1 MIAIISDIHANS
13 DALARV
19 MARIQEMGV
28 TDVLC
33 LGDIVGYGGDPEA
46 CIDQIE
52 KTCQISLC
60 GNHDYALIYGAHD
73 FNQSA
78 LDAINYHRH
87 RLIPRLDG
95 SDKDAARV
103 RRWQYL
109 KGLAFR
115 HVEDNCLFVHGSP
128 RDPIHEYI
136 MESDVRWGLE
146 RKLREILELIDWLC
160 FVGHTHR
167 PCVITQQLEFLTAD
181 QLEQTYKPE
190 PGQKAII
197 NVGSVGQP
205 RDGDTRASFVTVD
218 DDRTVHWHR
227 VEYDVEGACKK
238 IEKSGIL
245 DESCAE
251 RLRVGR

>member
-1 MIAIISDIHANS
+1 MLAVISDIHANFEALS
-13 DALARV
+13 VVMDA
-19 MARIQEMGV
+19 IQKAGI
-28 TDVLC
+28 TDIIC
-33 LGDIVGYGGDPEA
+33 LGDIVGYGPDPEN
-46 CIDQIE
+46 CIDLIE
-52 KTCQISLC
+52 KNCQIALC

-73 FNQSA
+73 FNQAA

-95 SDKDAARV
+95 SEQDAART
-103 RRWQYL
+103 RRWQFL
-109 KGLAFR
+109 KGLSFR
-115 HVEDNCLFVHGSP
+115 HVEGRSLFVHGSP

-136 MESDVRWGLE
+136 METDIRWGLE
-146 RKLREILELIDWLC
+146 RKLREIFELVDWLC

-167 PCVITQQLEFLTAD
+167 PCVITQQLEFLSVAD
-181 QLEQTYKPE
+181 LDGKYSPV

-205 RDGDTRASFVTVD
+205 RDGDNRASFAIVD
-218 DDRTVHWHR
+218 DDNTIRFNR
-227 VEYDVEGACKK
+227 VEYDIEKTTRK
-238 IEKSGIL
+238 IEGSGIL

>member
-1 MIAIISDIHANS
+1 MIAILSDIHANS
-13 DALARV
+13 DALGNV
-19 MARIQEMGV
+19 MSAINEAGI
-28 TDVLC
+28 TDIIC
-33 LGDIVGYGGDPEA
+33 LGDIVGYGGDPES
-46 CIDQIE
+46 CVDVIE
-52 KTCQISLC
+52 KSCQVCLC

-73 FNQSA
+73 FNQAA

-109 KGLAFR
+109 KGLSFR
-115 HVEDNCLFVHGSP
+115 HVENNWLFVHGSP

-146 RKLREILELIDWLC
+146 RKLREIFELVDWLC

-167 PCVITQQLEFLTAD
+167 PCIITQQLDFLTPDAID
-181 QLEQTYKPE
+181 FTFRPQ

-205 RDGDTRASFVTVD
+205 RDGDTRASYVTVD
-218 DDRTVHWHR
+218 EDHTVRFHR
-227 VEYDVEGACKK
+227 VEYDIEAAMRK
-238 IEKSGIL
+238 IQKSGAL
-245 DESCAE
+245 DESCGE
-251 RLRVGR
+251 RLKLGR